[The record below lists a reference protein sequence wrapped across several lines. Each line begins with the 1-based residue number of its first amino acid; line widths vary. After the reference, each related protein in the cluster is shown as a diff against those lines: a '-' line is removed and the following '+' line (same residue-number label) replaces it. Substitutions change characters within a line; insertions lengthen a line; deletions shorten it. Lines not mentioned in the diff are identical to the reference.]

1 MIGQPELSPCLS
13 RDCSA
18 EPPWLG
24 QGQPERA
31 GGNGR
36 DEGRGQ
42 RVRHVVT
49 RPSKSIPTAHA
60 SASRRVIPRR
70 LCPEVVVRVPL
81 KVMLQVPLDHLF
93 RHLTHSRAEIPACPQ
108 MTPLGP
114 PLQMRVL
121 LEQFAR
127 RTSLQPPHDL
137 TGRQLRRRTH
147 QYVDVIPTHCT
158 LGILISNASHV
169 CQTNSLTL
177 SATSPVSTFY
187 RYFVAH
193 TK

>member
-1 MIGQPELSPCLS
+1 MS
-13 RDCSA
+13 RGCSA
-18 EPPWLG
+18 EAPWLG
-24 QGQPERA
+24 QVQPERV

-42 RVRHVVT
+42 RVRHEVT
-49 RPSKSIPTAHA
+49 RSSNSITTAHV
-60 SASRRVIPRR
+60 SASQRVMPRR

-108 MTPLGP
+108 MTPPGP
-114 PLQMRVL
+114 PLLQVRVL

-127 RTSLQPPHDL
+127 RTSLQPAHDL
-137 TGRQLRRRTH
+137 AGRHLRRRTH
-147 QYVDVIPTHCT
+147 QYVDVTPTHCT

-169 CQTNSLTL
+169 CPTNSLTL

-187 RYFVAH
+187 RYFVTH